1 MFTRAPADYPT
12 DRRRPFTII
21 LVVGAVLYLALTAL
35 GTLWTDFLW
44 FDSIGYAG
52 VWQRKWG
59 MSIFLGVVGIAV
71 AFILLWVNLR
81 IADRL
86 SPRWAPFDL
95 SEEEELIERFREW
108 IEPRARQVRLWVTG
122 FLALLLGLAV
132 ASWREDVFL
141 FLNTQSFAVNDP
153 IFGQD
158 VGFYVFELP
167 LWTDIADWVF
177 NALVL
182 TTVVVV
188 VSHYF
193 NGGIRFNG
201 RRFTVA
207 RGPKIHIS
215 VLLALIALV
224 RAAVYRL
231 DMYELLFSDRNSFFG
246 PGFTDVTARLP
257 AYRLL
262 ILVAVVAAVLFIVNI
277 FRQGWILAGV
287 AVGSW
292 VVVALAAAVIYPLIV
307 QRFQVAPDPQDKEAE
322 YLENNLTL
330 TRRAWGFDAVDVR
343 PFAAADDLTAEDIEA
358 NQQTMENLRIWTPS
372 VLPTTY
378 QNFQELRPY
387 YNLGV
392 VDTDRY
398 LDEGTP
404 RQVMLAVR
412 ELEGAPEGRDDWEN
426 QRLIYTHGVG
436 AVANAAAV
444 VQEDGQPQFLLQDV
458 PPVASVDQLQ
468 LDQPRVYFGETYDPG
483 EPVIV
488 DTGDEPQEIDF
499 PDQGQEGTAYNS
511 YDGAAGVRLSS
522 IWERIAFAFR
532 YRDLN
537 LLISGE
543 IRPESKVLVE
553 RNIRQIVA
561 NLAPFLHADTDPY
574 PVIMDGRILWVLDLY
589 TASTH
594 YPYSQPITRSAVGRL
609 AESSSLQ
616 PGINYM
622 RNSVKAVIDAYD
634 GDVTFYLND
643 PTDPLAQAWDQ
654 VYPGMLKPASEMPDG
669 LAEHLRYPQDMFR
682 VQGELYREYHVTDF
696 SELFSGNDAWSLPAD
711 PSTISR
717 GSAGSELLQGDA
729 LPAQGGLPAYRD
741 EILPYY
747 LLTTVPGETDLS
759 YLLLQPF
766 TPRDKKNMASFLV
779 ADSTPGRYGRLIDFR
794 MPQGELVDGTEQVGQ
809 RIEQDPTISEQFT
822 LWDNQGSRVIK
833 GDMLVVPIETSVVYV
848 QPIFLEAEGGGFP
861 EFQRVIVVYGD
872 QVEWSSTLE
881 GALDLVFGDG
891 TGEPSEPQP
900 TPGGSTAEELLDQA
914 ADAFANADTALRD
927 GDLSEYQR
935 WVDEAQR
942 LMEEARNAIAGA
954 VEAMA
959 HLFG

>member
-12 DRRRPFTII
+12 DRRRPLTIV
-21 LVVGAVLYLALTAL
+21 LVIGAVLYLALTAL
-35 GTLWTDFLW
+35 GTLWTDYLW
-44 FDSIGYAG
+44 FDSIGYSE

-59 MSIFLGVVGIAV
+59 MSILLGVIGIAV
-71 AFILLWVNLR
+71 SFILLWVNLR

-141 FLNTQSFAVNDP
+141 FIKAQEFGVEAP
-153 IFGQD
+153 FFGQD
-158 VGFYVFELP
+158 IGFFVFRLP
-167 LWTDIADWVF
+167 LWADIADWVF

-182 TTVVVV
+182 TIIVVV

-201 RRFTVA
+201 RRFAVA
-207 RGPKIHIS
+207 RGPKIHVS

-231 DMYELLFSDRNSFFG
+231 DMYELLLSDRNNFFG
-246 PGFTDVTARLP
+246 PGFTDITARLP

-262 ILVAVVAAVLFIVNI
+262 ILVALVAAVLFIVNI

-307 QRFQVAPDPQDKEAE
+307 QRFQVAPDPQDKEAP
-322 YLENNLTL
+322 YLENNLQF
-330 TRRAWGFDAVDVR
+330 TRAAWGFDQVDVR
-343 PFAAADDLTAEDIEA
+343 PFAAADDLTTEDIEA
-358 NQQTMENLRIWTPS
+358 NQLTMENLRIWAPS
-372 VLPTTY
+372 VLPSTY

-412 ELEGAPEGRDDWEN
+412 ELEELELPRDDWEN

-458 PPVASVDQLQ
+458 PPVASVDQLE
-468 LDQPRVYFGETYDPG
+468 LEQPRVYFGETYEPG
-483 EPVIV
+483 RPVIV
-488 DTGDEPQEIDF
+488 VTGDEPQEIDY
-499 PDQGQEGTAYNS
+499 PSEGEGTAFNS
-511 YDGAAGVRLSS
+511 YDGTAGVRLSS

-543 IRPESKVLVE
+543 IKPESKVLVE

-561 NLAPFLHADTDPY
+561 NLAPFLHVDTDPY

-594 YPYSQPITRSAVGRL
+594 YPYSQPLTPGSVGRL
-609 AESSSLQ
+609 PVSTSLD
-616 PGINYM
+616 PGVNYM

-634 GDVTFYLND
+634 GDVTFYLHD
-643 PTDPLAQAWDQ
+643 PSDPIARAWSQ
-654 VYPGMLKPASEMPDG
+654 VYPGMLKPASEMPEG
-669 LAEHLRYPQDMFR
+669 LVEHLRYPQDLFR
-682 VQGELYREYHVTDF
+682 VQGELYLEYHVTDF
-696 SELFSGNDAWSLPAD
+696 AELFSGNDQWDLPLD

-717 GSAGSELLQGDA
+717 GQSAGAELLRGDDA
-729 LPAQGGLPAYRD
+729 LQGTVEYLRD
-741 EILPYY
+741 ILPYY
-747 LLTTVPGETDLS
+747 LLTTIPGETDLS

-766 TPRDKKNMASFLV
+766 TPSTKKNMASFLV

-809 RIEQDPTISEQFT
+809 RIEQDPTISQQFT
-822 LWDNQGSRVIK
+822 LWNNVGSQVIK
-833 GDMLVVPIETSVVYV
+833 GDMLVVPIEGSVIYV
-848 QPIFLEAEGGGFP
+848 QPIFLQAEGGGFP

-891 TGEPSEPQP
+891 EPSEPGP
-900 TPGGSTAEELLDQA
+900 TPGGGTVEELLDQA
-914 ADAFANADTALRD
+914 AEAFANADDALRD
-927 GDLSEYQR
+927 GNLSEYQR
-935 WVDEAQR
+935 FVEEAQR
-942 LMEEARNAIAGA
+942 LIDEARNTIAGS

-959 HLFG
+959 PRFG